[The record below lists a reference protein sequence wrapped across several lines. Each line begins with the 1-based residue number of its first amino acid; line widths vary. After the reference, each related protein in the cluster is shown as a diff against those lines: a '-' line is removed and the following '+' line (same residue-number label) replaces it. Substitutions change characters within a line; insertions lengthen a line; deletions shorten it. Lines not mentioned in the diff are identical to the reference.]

1 MRIASFNGRFV
12 LRGFAL
18 LSCLVI
24 PPSWADES
32 TKIEAHRRHVT
43 ALLTTAAGDP
53 LGSGVVVG
61 YRKGGYLVA
70 TSQHVV
76 EGLQRVCVSRF
87 DVRASA
93 AQVLRP
99 TGRNQQPRSVD
110 LALVW
115 QPDAPDS
122 AEKRK
127 TPIIANIDGPPPSAG
142 EFPVV
147 TASGFP
153 TPSQATLPVPQYTE
167 ASGLLLPLLT
177 RPLQGGF
184 DLTSTAAV
192 RKGMSGGGLFLDAR
206 LIGISGTH
214 ADPLWS
220 GALLDA
226 TGQPVDV
233 LLNQKLELVSLGLS
247 VSNVRRALQ
256 AAAIPTPNE
265 LKGLASLSCG
275 SQSPA
280 QQPTR

>member
-1 MRIASFNGRFV
+1 MRTVSFNRPFF
-12 LRGFAL
+12 LSGFAL
-18 LSCLVI
+18 LSCMVLLPV
-24 PPSWADES
+24 WADES
-32 TKIEAHRRHVT
+32 AKIETHRRQVT
-43 ALLTTAAGDP
+43 ALLTTLQGDP

-61 YRKGGYLVA
+61 YRNGGYVVA

-76 EGLQRVCVSRF
+76 EGLQRVCVTRF
-87 DVRASA
+87 DDRATA
-93 AQVLRP
+93 AQVVRP
-99 TGRNQQPRSVD
+99 RGTNQQPRSVD

-115 QPDAPDS
+115 QPDSHGS

-127 TPIIANIDGPPPSAG
+127 TPIVAIVDGPPPSAA

-153 TPSQATLPVPQYTE
+153 TPSQGNLPAPQYTE

-214 ADPLWS
+214 ADPLWP
-220 GALLDA
+220 GALLDE

-247 VSNVRRALQ
+247 VSNIRQALK
-256 AAAIPTPNE
+256 AAELPNPNE
-265 LKGLASLSCG
+265 QKGLVSLSCG
-275 SQSPA
+275 SRSPA
-280 QQPTR
+280 QHPAR